1 MLGDD
6 KLEREGKCFDKD
18 LMLVGP
24 LLNTSKRLWCS
35 KVLVVFSIYFLYFL
49 LKVIY
54 F

>member
-6 KLEREGKCFDKD
+6 KLEGEGECLDKD
-18 LMLVGP
+18 LLLVGP